1 MRYFLGLIAVLFLA
15 SIAAGLLAWDNYI
28 SPGKLAQDTTVILP
42 KGNGFSKSVDELA
55 QKGVIDSPLV
65 FKAIGYADKDAAKIK
80 AGEYLFPAG
89 ISPQRV
95 MQMLV
100 AGEVVKHKITIAEG
114 LNVREVIAIIQ
125 ADKVL
130 TGNLPANIEE
140 GSLLPQTYY
149 FTYGDTRA
157 SIIARMQEKMKSTL
171 AELWEKKAD
180 GLPFATPQQALVMAS
195 IVEKETGLASERARI
210 AAVFLNRMKIG
221 MKLQS
226 DPTTVYGLEKISGK
240 PLGRALI
247 LADLKSETP
256 YNTYVIDG
264 LPPAPITNP
273 SREAIEA
280 VLHPVSSNEIYFVA
294 TGTGGHNF
302 ASTLDEHNR
311 NVKEYRE
318 KNHHD

>member
-1 MRYFLGLIAVLFLA
+1 MRYFLGLIAVLFLVA
-15 SIAAGLLAWDNYI
+15 GAGGLLAWDNYI
-28 SPGKLAQDTTVILP
+28 SPGKLAHDTTIILP
-42 KGNGFSKSVDELA
+42 KGNGFSKSVDDLA
-55 QKGVIDSPLV
+55 QKGVIDSPII
-65 FKAIGYADKDAAKIK
+65 FKAIGYLDKDAAKIK

-89 ISPQRV
+89 ISPQAV

-100 AGEVVKHKITIAEG
+100 SGQVVVHKITIAEG
-114 LNVREVIAIIQ
+114 LNVREVIALLK
-125 ADKVL
+125 ADAVL
-130 TGNLPANIEE
+130 TGDVPLHIEE

-157 SIIARMQEKMKSTL
+157 SIIARMQEKMKQAL
-171 AELWEKKAD
+171 AELWEKKTD

-195 IVEKETGLASERARI
+195 IVEKETGVATERARI

-226 DPTTVYGLEKISGK
+226 DPTTVYGLEKISDK
-240 PLGRALI
+240 PLGRPLI
-247 LADLKSETP
+247 FADLKSETP

-280 VLHPVSSNEIYFVA
+280 VLHPLSTNELYFVA

-302 ASTLDEHNR
+302 ASSLEEHNK
-311 NVKEYRE
+311 NVREYRE
-318 KNHHD
+318 KSRHD